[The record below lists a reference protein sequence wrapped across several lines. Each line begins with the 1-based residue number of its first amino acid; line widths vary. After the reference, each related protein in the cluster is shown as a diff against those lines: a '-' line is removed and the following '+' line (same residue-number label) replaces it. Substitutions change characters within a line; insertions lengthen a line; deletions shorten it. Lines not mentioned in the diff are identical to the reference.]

1 MTRTAVSRCLLER
14 NDLAVRL
21 RGAPHGKLSLY
32 ARYAPCRAPPS
43 DPLSRKRRVTTA
55 TSSENDGLVVPTPF
69 NGEKQIRTWQF
80 PVIFRLQP
88 AATGGFC
95 RLLGS
100 ITTSTQRFRRTCA
113 HLCCLWSPAR
123 PPLTS
128 QPLTRRLSD
137 ASDEPRPPSPAP
149 SRPSTMMCVHT
160 HGCRR
165 ASDTSPLTRIVCVH
179 DAPLLLALSYL
190 TSIVPISRA
199 THTLATPSD
208 IPRPN
213 PYPTPCTPPSVHPT
227 SHTIPL
233 YEPYELL
240 L

>member
-1 MTRTAVSRCLLER
+1 MAHSDDNGVSRRGKRWVSCLNAIQRRETNMKSAVSRYFCACNR
-14 NDLAVRL
+14 CHR
-21 RGAPHGKLSLY
+21 
-32 ARYAPCRAPPS
+32 
-43 DPLSRKRRVTTA
+43 RRV
-55 TSSENDGLVVPTPF
+55 
-69 NGEKQIRTWQF
+69 
-80 PVIFRLQP
+80 
-88 AATGGFC
+88 FC
-95 RLLGS
+95 RLPGS
-100 ITTSTQRFRRTCA
+100 ITTSASEVHTRACA

-128 QPLTRRLSD
+128 PPLTRRLSD